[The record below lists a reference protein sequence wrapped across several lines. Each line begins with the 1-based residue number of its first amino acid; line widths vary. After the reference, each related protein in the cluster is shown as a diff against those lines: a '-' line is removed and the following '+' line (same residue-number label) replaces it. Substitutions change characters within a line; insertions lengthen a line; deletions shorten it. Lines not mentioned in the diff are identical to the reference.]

1 MEIGECVMKSLSES
15 AEEYLEAIYRLEGD
29 KKDIVKISKVVKF
42 LKLTPSTVTEMLQ
55 RLSKRSLVQ
64 YMPFQGVK
72 LTEKGARIANRI
84 IRRHRLV
91 ERLLTDVL
99 KIQTT
104 KVHKEACRLE
114 HAISPY
120 LEDKIEELLGYP
132 KTCPHGNPIPAK
144 TGKRSKQPKSLVE
157 TMPPARVLITR
168 IVREDE
174 RFLNSVNDI
183 GIVIN
188 AEVRVLSK
196 NPETRSLTIMVD
208 GVKHILSFD
217 FAKFIK
223 IKPVSKN

>member
-1 MEIGECVMKSLSES
+1 MKSLSES
-15 AEEYLEAIYRLEGD
+15 AEEYLEAIYRLEGE
-29 KKDIVKISKVVKF
+29 KEDIVKISKVVKF

-55 RLSKRSLVQ
+55 RLSKKGLVQ
-64 YMPFQGVK
+64 YVPFQGVK

-91 ERLLTDVL
+91 ECLLTEVL
-99 KIQTT
+99 KIETT

-120 LEDKIEELLGYP
+120 LEDRIEESLGHP
-132 KTCPHGNPIPAK
+132 KTCPHGNPIPPK

-157 TMPPARVLITR
+157 ITPPARVLIAR

-174 RFLNSVNDI
+174 GFLNSMNDI
-183 GIVIN
+183 GITIN
-188 AEVRVLSK
+188 SEVRVLNK
-196 NPETRSLTIMVD
+196 NPDTRSLTITVD
-208 GVKHILSFD
+208 GVKHILSYD

-223 IKPVSKN
+223 IKPISKS

>member
-1 MEIGECVMKSLSES
+1 MKSLSES
-15 AEEYLEAIYRLEGD
+15 AEEYLEAIYRLEGE
-29 KKDIVKISKVVKF
+29 KEDIVKISKVVKF

-55 RLSKRSLVQ
+55 RLSKKGLVQ
-64 YMPFQGVK
+64 YVPFQGVK

-91 ERLLTDVL
+91 ECLLTEVL
-99 KIQTT
+99 KIETT

-120 LEDKIEELLGYP
+120 LEDRIEESLGHP

-157 TMPPARVLITR
+157 ITPPARVLIAR

-174 RFLNSVNDI
+174 GFLNSMNDI
-183 GIVIN
+183 GITIN
-188 AEVRVLSK
+188 SEVRVLNK
-196 NPETRSLTIMVD
+196 NPDTRSLTITVD
-208 GVKHILSFD
+208 GVKHILSYD

-223 IKPVSKN
+223 IKPISKS